1 MTVIALINPESDPHL
16 IADCLITSDGQDKR
30 ACKSIWVPSLGVV
43 QTDWRDLDGPF
54 HLVRMARKTI
64 ALPNGGGM
72 LAFAGDCQ
80 PAFEFWVAL
89 SDAIN
94 TKSCYDPSALV
105 DHEMLD
111 RVLISMGQMA
121 KRFHVLGVLLDRNSQ
136 KQAFI
141 HRSEMVVETEN
152 FGTCYLA
159 GSGSKLLKTEI
170 LQEDVRFTEIGEWT
184 WDKISP
190 TEELSESLCSSMLYY
205 ESDASNGRR
214 PDTPLHERFGGF
226 YEWYGFKSGGAKAI
240 PPRLDLNLCCEN
252 DKLYLTRLHLSEIY
266 TPDNEKNSK
275 FKAPQALLNILTFCC
290 RSTEVDITALTNFD
304 LKFLFKKADG
314 LLIERFVNL
323 YDTPNTTED
332 PRMSG
337 IADAKLLEDYFKT
350 PFVVNNVR
358 LIVTVNGKGV
368 KKGIWQGKSFER
380 PATVH
385 SQNGIV
391 SVTLDENVS
400 LVIADILQRH
410 L

>member
-30 ACKSIWVPSLGVV
+30 ASKSIWVPSLGTV
-43 QTDWRDLDGPF
+43 QTDWRDLNGPF

-80 PAFEFWVAL
+80 TAFEFWAAL

-94 TKSCYDPSALV
+94 TKSYYDPNALV

-111 RVLISMGQMA
+111 SVLIGMGAIA
-121 KRFHVLGVLLDRNSQ
+121 KRFHILGVLLDKNGQ

-141 HRSEMVVETEN
+141 HRSEIVIETEN

-159 GSGSKLLKTEI
+159 GSGSKLLEKKI
-170 LQEDVRFTEIGEWT
+170 LYEDVRFTEIGKWT
-184 WDKISP
+184 WEKISP

-205 ESDASNGRR
+205 ESDASNGCR
-214 PDTPLHERFGGF
+214 PDTPIHERFGGF
-226 YEWYGFKSGGAKAI
+226 YEWYGFKCAGVKPM
-240 PPRLDLNLCCEN
+240 PPRLDLNLYWEN
-252 DKLYLTRLHLSEIY
+252 DKLYLTRLHLSETY
-266 TPDNEKNSK
+266 TPDHGENSK
-275 FKAPQALLNILTFCC
+275 FKSPQILLSVLTFCC
-290 RSTEVDITALTNFD
+290 HSVEVDITTLTNLD
-304 LKFLFKKADG
+304 LNFLFKKADG

-323 YDTPNTTED
+323 YDAASTAVG

-337 IADAKLLEDYFKT
+337 TADAKFLEDHFGV
-350 PFVVNNVR
+350 PFIVKNVR
-358 LIVTVNGKGV
+358 LIVTVNGSGII
-368 KKGIWQGKSFER
+368 KGIRQSQNFKQ

-385 SQNGIV
+385 SQNGII
-391 SVTLDENVS
+391 SVTLDENIC
-400 LVIADILQRH
+400 LLIADILHRNI
-410 L
+410 

>member
-1 MTVIALINPESDPHL
+1 MTVIALINHESDPHL

-30 ACKSIWVPSLGVV
+30 ASKSIWVPSLGVV

-94 TKSCYDPSALV
+94 TKSHYDPSALV

-111 RVLISMGQMA
+111 RVLISMGQKA
-121 KRFHVLGVLLDRNSQ
+121 KRFHVLGVLIDGNGQ

-159 GSGSKLLKTEI
+159 GSGSKLLQTKI
-170 LQEDVRFTEIGEWT
+170 LQEDVRFTKIGEWI

-214 PDTPLHERFGGF
+214 PDTPIHERFGGF
-226 YEWYGFKSGGAKAI
+226 YEWYGFKSGGAKAM
-240 PPRLDLNLCCEN
+240 PPRLDLNLCYEN
-252 DKLYLTRLHLSEIY
+252 DKLYLTRLHLSETYI
-266 TPDNEKNSK
+266 PDNEKNSK
-275 FKAPQALLNILTFCC
+275 FKSPQVLLSILTFCC
-290 RSTEVDITALTNFD
+290 RSTEVDITDFTNLD
-304 LKFLFKKADG
+304 LKFLFTKADG
-314 LLIERFVNL
+314 VLIERFVNL
-323 YDTPNTTED
+323 YDTDNTTAD
-332 PRMSG
+332 PRISG
-337 IADAKLLEDYFKT
+337 TADAKLLEDYFET

-358 LIVTVNGKGV
+358 LIITVNGMGV
-368 KKGIWQGKSFER
+368 KKGIWQGEIIKT

-385 SQNGIV
+385 SKNGIV
-391 SVTLDENVS
+391 SITLDENIC
-400 LVIADILQRH
+400 LAIADILHRH
-410 L
+410 M

>member
-1 MTVIALINPESDPHL
+1 MTIIALINPESDPHL

-30 ACKSIWVPSLGVV
+30 ASKSIWVPSLGIV
-43 QTDWRDLDGPF
+43 QTDWQDLNGPF

-80 PAFEFWVAL
+80 PAFEFWAAL

-94 TKSCYDPSALV
+94 TKSYYDPSALV

-111 RVLISMGQMA
+111 RVLIGMGEMA
-121 KRFHVLGVLLDRNSQ
+121 KRFHILGVLLDKNGQ

-141 HRSEMVVETEN
+141 HRSEMVIETEN

-159 GSGSKLLKTEI
+159 GSGSKLLETKI
-170 LQEDVRFTEIGEWT
+170 LHEDVRFTEIGEWT
-184 WDKISP
+184 WNKISP

-214 PDTPLHERFGGF
+214 PDTPIHERFGGF
-226 YEWYGFKSGGAKAI
+226 YEWYGFKFAGVKPM
-240 PPRLDLNLCCEN
+240 PPRLDLNLYWKN
-252 DKLYLTRLHLSEIY
+252 DKLYLTRLHLSETY
-266 TPDNEKNSK
+266 TSSNEKKSK
-275 FKAPQALLNILTFCC
+275 LNNPQILLSILTFCC
-290 RSTEVDITALTNFD
+290 NSTEVDITALTNFD

-323 YDTPNTTED
+323 YDTASATVD
-332 PRMSG
+332 SRMSG
-337 IADAKLLEDYFKT
+337 AADAEFLEDHFGA
-350 PFVVNNVR
+350 PFIVKNVR
-358 LIVTVNGKGV
+358 LIVTVNGKAII
-368 KKGIWQGKSFER
+368 KGIRQSQNFKQ

-385 SQNGIV
+385 SKNGIV
-391 SVTLDENVS
+391 RVSFDENIC
-400 LVIADILQRH
+400 LLIADILHRNI
-410 L
+410 